1 MKIYNTLTKKIEKF
15 ESMKDR
21 EVGMYTCGPTVYDTA
36 HIGNL
41 RKYTCDD
48 LLYRTLKFN
57 GYNVK
62 RVMNITDIDDKTIN
76 KSGGDH
82 KKFDELTKM
91 YEESFFADLDKLNI
105 TKPLPENITRATQY
119 IEKMVLFIED
129 LLNKG
134 YAYKGTDGSIYF
146 SIEKFKNYGE
156 LAGLDRDNLKAGARV
171 SHDEYTKENPADFAL
186 WKAWDTADGEMYW
199 ETRLG
204 KGRPGWHIECSAM
217 SMDKLGETIDIHTG
231 GVDNI
236 FPHHENE
243 IAQSE
248 ARSGKK
254 FVNFWVHNEHL
265 MVDGKKMSKSAG
277 NFYRLK
283 DIEEKGFSPLD
294 FRYFMIGAHYRSKVN
309 FTWDG
314 LESAKNTRERLMR
327 IIEDLPKE
335 DGKIAQEYLDS
346 FKEKVSNDLNISEAL
361 AVLWSLLRDEKIPAE
376 DKRITAIKMDAV
388 LGLDLGK
395 EKNIEVPAEIA
406 KLAQERKIARENKDF
421 KASDDLRNKINS
433 FGWQIEDL
441 ADNEY
446 RIEKING

>member
-171 SHDEYTKENPADFAL
+171 SQDEYTKENPADFAL
-186 WKAWDTADGEMYW
+186 WKAWDTADGEIYW

-309 FTWDG
+309 FTWEG

-376 DKRITAIKMDAV
+376 DKRITAIEMDAV

-395 EKNIEVPAEIA
+395 EKNIEIPAEIV
-406 KLAQERKIARENKDF
+406 KLAKERKIARENKDF
-421 KASDDLRNKINS
+421 KASDDLRDKINS
-433 FGWQIEDL
+433 LGWQIEDL
-441 ADNEY
+441 AGNQY
-446 RIEKING
+446 RIEKNNG